1 MAPCGRDDGFTL
13 IQQRLRELG
22 ATYFLLESWGSQG
35 QLYRFY
41 CKMAIGG
48 NANYNRYF
56 EATDVDPIRVMSKVL
71 KEVEAWRGG
80 RQ

>member
-1 MAPCGRDDGFTL
+1 
-13 IQQRLRELG
+13 
-22 ATYFLLESWGSQG
+22 
-35 QLYRFY
+35 
-41 CKMAIGG
+41 MAIGG